1 MSLAKLKRISR
12 LRSKTSSAN
21 SRRSEEEKDYEA
33 YLQTLSD
40 EELEALYNEKMAEL
54 DNDSEMIA
62 NIERWSKMTYEE
74 LLNEYYAKLKAS

>member
-1 MSLAKLKRISR
+1 MSLAKLKRISQ
-12 LRSKTSSAN
+12 LRRQYPSAN

-40 EELEALYNEKMAEL
+40 EELNALYNEKLAEL
-54 DNDSEMIA
+54 DNDPEMIA
-62 NIERWSKMTYEE
+62 NNERWSKMTYEE